1 MAHFVLVHGAW
12 HGGWC
17 WEHVAPL
24 LRAAGHRVSA
34 PDLAGM
40 GDDRTPFAA
49 DVLAQWAG
57 QVASIASAGEPAI
70 LVGHSRGG
78 IVISEAAEV
87 APQAVRRLVY
97 LTAFLL
103 PAGESLQ
110 ANVEKAGPGTGP
122 EMIIDGA
129 RGTCTVSA
137 GTERGIFYHRC
148 SDAVARA
155 AIEKLCPEPLEPL
168 ARGLRITPQ
177 RFGSVPRAYI
187 EALDDQAIRIG
198 HQRSM
203 QAVLPC
209 SPVVSLDSRSLAVLF
224 RARRAVRGTAAT
236 GVTRAQPACMVALPR
251 RSLKRQP
258 SAVRTKV
265 SLQVPMM
272 GAPVLRPLPETSS
285 SFASAR

>member
-17 WEHVAPL
+17 WERIVPL
-24 LRAAGHRVSA
+24 LTAAGHRVSA

-40 GDDRTPFAA
+40 GSDRTPFTE
-49 DVLAQWAG
+49 DVLEQWSS
-57 QVASIASAGEPAI
+57 QVASLAGSEGPAI

-78 IVISEAAEV
+78 IVISEAAER
-87 APQAVRRLVY
+87 APGAVQQLVY

-122 EMIIDGA
+122 EMIIDGE
-129 RGTCTVSA
+129 RGTCTVKPGS
-137 GTERGIFYHRC
+137 ERGIFYNRC
-148 SDAVARA
+148 SDADTRAAVAR
-155 AIEKLCPEPLEPL
+155 LCPEPLEPL

-177 RFGSVPRAYI
+177 RFGRVPRAYI

-198 HQRSM
+198 HQRAM

-209 SPVVSLDSRSLAVLF
+209 AKVVSIDSDHSPFYSAPLAL
-224 RARRAVRGTAAT
+224 GE
-236 GVTRAQPACMVALPR
+236 ALLR
-251 RSLKRQP
+251 
-258 SAVRTKV
+258 
-265 SLQVPMM
+265 M
-272 GAPVLRPLPETSS
+272 G
-285 SFASAR
+285 